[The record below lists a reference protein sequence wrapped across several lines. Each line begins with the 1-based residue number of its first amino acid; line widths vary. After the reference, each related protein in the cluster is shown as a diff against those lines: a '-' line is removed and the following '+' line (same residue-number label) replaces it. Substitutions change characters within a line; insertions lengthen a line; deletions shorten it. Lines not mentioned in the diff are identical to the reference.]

1 MNDHPTKTYTPTNPV
16 WCSGCGHYGVKG
28 AMERG
33 LSVLGIAPHETMML
47 TGIGCSGSV
56 QNNVNAY
63 GYHSMHG
70 RVLPTATGA
79 ALANPDMMVVAAGGD
94 GDGYAIGAG
103 HLVHTFKRNP
113 SVLYI
118 LMNNAVYGLTKGQ
131 ASPTAGD
138 PMQITADA
146 PIDGIAMGL
155 AIPGST
161 FLARGFTRQADQLN
175 SLMEQAIKH
184 VRAKKGFAF
193 LEVLSPC
200 VTYNDTFPDWDARIM
215 NVDEEPGYD
224 NTDRG
229 AAFVNTLN
237 LTNQGK
243 IPCGLIYTG
252 ERPCFENDWLKNKTK
267 VSDLSAHNPTNHR
280 AALRAVMDRYQI

>member
-1 MNDHPTKTYTPTNPV
+1 MTITYTPTNPV

-28 AMERG
+28 ALERAFD
-33 LSVLGIAPHETMML
+33 VLGIQPCETMLL
-47 TGIGCSGSV
+47 TGIGCSGSI

-79 ALANPDMMVVAAGGD
+79 SIANPDLTVIAPGGD

-103 HLVHTFKRNP
+103 HLVHAFKRNAN
-113 SVLYI
+113 VLYI

-131 ASPTAGD
+131 DSPTSGSFGQA
-138 PMQITADA
+138 IADA

-155 AIPGST
+155 SIPGTT
-161 FLARGFTRQADQLN
+161 FLARGFIRQADQLN
-175 SLMEQAIKH
+175 SLMVQALEH

-200 VTYNDTFPDWDARIM
+200 VTYHDTYPDWNARFYDLDADR
-215 NVDEEPGYD
+215 EYTAE
-224 NTDRG
+224 DRG
-229 AAFVNTLN
+229 AAFVKTLALN
-237 LTNQGK
+237 EEGK
-243 IPCGLIYTG
+243 IPTGMIYH
-252 ERPCFENDWLKNKTK
+252 EDRPCFGADWLEND
-267 VSDLSAHNPTNHR
+267 SSPAQLSAHDPHNHR
-280 AALRAVMDRYQI
+280 DELQELMGRYLM